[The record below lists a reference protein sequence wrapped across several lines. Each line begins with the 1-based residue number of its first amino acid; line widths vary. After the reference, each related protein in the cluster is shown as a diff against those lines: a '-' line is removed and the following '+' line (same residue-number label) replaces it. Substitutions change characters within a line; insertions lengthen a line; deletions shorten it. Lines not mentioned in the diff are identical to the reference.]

1 MSHLHFTADT
11 LTLSWPDQSD
21 SVFHAI
27 WLRDNC
33 RCEACGEPSIGR
45 RQLRLSG
52 IDLDISIT
60 GAQLV
65 ESTGPESVSL
75 TWSDGHCG
83 IFATDWLRQH
93 AYDDDARSARVF
105 RPELWNDKFR
115 NNPPSV
121 EFSSVMEDDNAFL
134 DLLETVRQTGLCF
147 VQNSPAEPGIGE
159 KLAAKIGFLQ
169 ESNYGRV
176 MDLVA
181 DKRHRSI
188 ANDADA
194 LKPHTDEPYRASP
207 PGILLF
213 HCVETDE
220 SGKGASTFLDG
231 FEVAETLRQDDPEGY
246 SAIATHSQGFR
257 RFFDGDVDLVA
268 EFPVI
273 STDEFGNVCGVR
285 INDRVASPTCI
296 NPAAVPDYYRGMK
309 RFLELAED
317 ENRMLKKVLKPGDIA
332 VFDNHRILHGRTRLQ
347 FKGRRWLQ
355 WIQVE
360 RGDFHST
367 LRILSDRLG
376 RPRDASPLLRGAY
389 G

>member
-1 MSHLHFTADT
+1 MSVLNLSPELLT
-11 LTLSWPDQSD
+11 LTWDDNTSSA
-21 SVFHAI
+21 FHAI

-33 RCEACGEPSIGR
+33 RCNECGEPSIGR
-45 RQLRLSG
+45 RSLRLSSL
-52 IDLDISIT
+52 DLEIT
-60 GAQLV
+60 LLDARV
-65 ESTGPESVSL
+65 EQTNGEDRIRVA
-75 TWSDGHCG
+75 WSDGHSG
-83 IFATDWLRQH
+83 IFTADWLRQNS
-93 AYDDDARSARVF
+93 YDDGSRLARVF
-105 RPELWNDKFR
+105 KPTLWSEQFR
-115 NNPPSV
+115 ANPPTM
-121 EFSSVMEDDNAFL
+121 EFEEVMEDENRFL
-134 DLLETVRQTGLCF
+134 DLLHTVKQFGLCF
-147 VQNSPAEPGIGE
+147 VKNSPAEPGTGE
-159 KLAAKIGFLQ
+159 SLASKIGFIQ
-169 ESNYGRV
+169 ESNFGRV

-231 FEVAETLRQDDPEGY
+231 FEVAETLKAEDPDGFR
-246 SAIATHSQGFR
+246 AISKHNQGFR
-257 RFFDGDVDLVA
+257 RFFDEDVDLIA

-273 STDEFGNVCGVR
+273 STNEFGNVTGVR

-296 NPAAVPDYYRGMK
+296 DPEAIGDFYRGMK
-309 RFLELAED
+309 RFLQLAED
-317 ENRMLKKVLKPGDIA
+317 ENRILEKVLKPGDIA
-332 VFDNHRILHGRTRLQ
+332 VFDNHRVLHGRTRLQ

-355 WIQVE
+355 WVQVE

-367 LRILSDRLG
+367 MRILADRLG
-376 RPRDASPLLRGAY
+376 RNRDAMPLLRGAY